1 MSARLKGRRR
11 EVDRLVRQATA
22 WAPTRPDIRALGLV
36 GSYAYD
42 EPRMGSDLDLILL
55 TTDRAA
61 YLEHTDW
68 VSAFGPVR
76 LIATRYWGDITE
88 RRLRTR
94 SGLHVELGIG
104 APSWAS
110 VTPVDEG
117 TRRVVTDGLRI
128 LYDPR
133 GLLAKLAGAC

>member
-22 WAPTRPDIRALGLV
+22 WAETHPDVRALALV

-42 EPRMGSDLDLILL
+42 APRMGSDLDLVLL
-55 TTDRAA
+55 TTDQAA
-61 YLEHTDW
+61 YLDRTDW
-68 VSAFGPVR
+68 LPAFGKAR
-76 LIATRYWGDITE
+76 LIATRSWGGITE
-88 RRLRTR
+88 RRLRTP
-94 SGLHVELGIG
+94 SGLHVEVGVG

-117 TRRVVTDGLRI
+117 TRRVVSDGLRI
-128 LYDPR
+128 LYDPQ
-133 GLLAKLAGAC
+133 GLLGRLASAG

>member
-11 EVDRLVRQATA
+11 EVDRLLRQATD

-42 EPRMGSDLDLILL
+42 APRMGSDVDLIVL
-55 TTDRAA
+55 TMNKAV
-61 YLEHTDW
+61 YLERSDW
-68 VSAFGPVR
+68 LATFGPLR
-76 LIATRYWGDITE
+76 PIATRHWGVLTE
-88 RRLRTR
+88 RRVRTP
-94 SGLHVELGIG
+94 SGLHVEFGIA

-117 TRRVVTDGLRI
+117 TRRVVSDGLRI

-133 GLLAKLAGAC
+133 GLLGKLADAC